1 MGFFSSSKNK
11 SQLVWNNLSEINQLN
26 DLIELSNSSPV
37 LIFKHSTRCS
47 ISGMAKNRLELYWET
62 SVGIAPYYL
71 DILNHR
77 NISDELSKKFNI
89 RHESPQIFVLKNG
102 ACIFHASHNEIDF
115 NKLKTLV

>member
-1 MGFFSSSKNK
+1 MGFFSSTKNK
-11 SQLVWNNLSEINQLN
+11 SQLIWNDLSEISQLN
-26 DLIELSNSSPV
+26 ELIELSKQNPV
-37 LIFKHSTRCS
+37 LILKHSTRCS

-77 NISDELSKKFNI
+77 NISDELAKKFNVK
-89 RHESPQIFVLKNG
+89 HESPQILLLKNG
-102 ACIFHASHNEIDF
+102 TCIFNTSHNEIDF

>member
-11 SQLVWNNLSEINQLN
+11 SQLIWNDLSEVSQLN
-26 DLIELSNSSPV
+26 ELIELSHTTPV
-37 LIFKHSTRCS
+37 LILKHSTRCS

-77 NISDELSKKFNI
+77 NVSDELAKKFNI
-89 RHESPQIFVLKNG
+89 RHESPQILLLKNG
-102 ACIFHASHNEIDF
+102 ASIFHASHNEIDF

>member
-11 SQLVWNNLSEINQLN
+11 SQLVWNLLSEISQLN
-26 DLIELSNSSPV
+26 DLVELSNQQPV
-37 LIFKHSTRCS
+37 LILKHSTRCS
-47 ISGMAKNRLELYWET
+47 ISSMSKNRLELYWET

-77 NISDELSKKFNI
+77 NISDELARNFNVK
-89 RHESPQIFVLKNG
+89 HESPQILLLKNG
-102 ACIFHASHNEIDF
+102 VCIFSASHNEIDF